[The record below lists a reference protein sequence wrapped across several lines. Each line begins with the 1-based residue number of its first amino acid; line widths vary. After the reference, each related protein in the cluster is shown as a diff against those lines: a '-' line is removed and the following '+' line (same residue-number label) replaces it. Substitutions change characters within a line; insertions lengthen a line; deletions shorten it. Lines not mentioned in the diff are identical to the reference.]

1 MKEINR
7 KEKRRKKRQTCAW
20 AKPLS
25 SWPIYFS
32 PVRSTLPTAFLGADT
47 WARDV
52 SRPARHCRTGPQCQP
67 LCPAHVARPRSLS
80 YGALA
85 LVATHESSVQISCH

>member
-32 PVRSTLPTAFLGADT
+32 HVRPTLPTAFLGADT

-52 SRPARHCRTGPQCQP
+52 SRPV
-67 LCPAHVARPRSLS
+67 LE
-80 YGALA
+80 LA
-85 LVATHESSVQISCH
+85 LSSKEANKGERW